1 MRDTLFG
8 LESASPEEGTALLT
22 TVHGDAERAL
32 VCGILEGEQIPY
44 LAKDR
49 GSGGAVRVITGF
61 SMFGTDLFVPTERLE
76 QARAVLEAYR
86 SAAPVDIDG
95 ED

>member
-1 MRDTLFG
+1 MRDALFG
-8 LESASPEEGTALLT
+8 LESASHEEGTALLT

-76 QARAVLEAYR
+76 QARVVLEAYR